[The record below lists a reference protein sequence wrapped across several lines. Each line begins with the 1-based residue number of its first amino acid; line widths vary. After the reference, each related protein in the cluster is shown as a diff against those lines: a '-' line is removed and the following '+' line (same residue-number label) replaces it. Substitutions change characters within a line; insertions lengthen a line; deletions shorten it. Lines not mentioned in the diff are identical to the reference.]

1 MPLIFGSDSP
11 VEPVNPFWG
20 IYAAVERK
28 DGAGNPTEGWF
39 TQERL
44 TLHEAL
50 EAFISEPP
58 VIAGEGAIKGTLAL
72 GTRADFVLVEENPFA
87 VSPAALR
94 DMKISA
100 TVAGGETVFGE
111 I

>member
-28 DGAGNPTEGWF
+28 DGEGNPAEGWVA
-39 TQERL
+39 QERL
-44 TLHEAL
+44 SLQEAF

-58 VIAGEGAIKGTLAL
+58 VIAGEGDIKGTLAP
-72 GTRADFVLVEENPFA
+72 GKRADFVLVENNPFN
-87 VSPAALR
+87 VSPETLR

-100 TVAGGETVFGE
+100 TAVGGEVVFGE